1 MASGDAHR
9 LEARASIRERMNARS
24 LPLAKLAIVRTHARP
39 RWPLRSLPKTDAA
52 FGFAQL
58 FADQQQV
65 DVEGNVPTAPSA
77 LSNPRPRRERVIAPV
92 ALPSPSAAARREPRA
107 LQPRDVCRL
116 LLFAR

>member
-24 LPLAKLAIVRTHARP
+24 LPLAKLAIVRTRD
-39 RWPLRSLPKTDAA
+39 RWPLRSPQKRTRSVSRSCSR
-52 FGFAQL
+52 
-58 FADQQQV
+58 DQQQV

-92 ALPSPSAAARREPRA
+92 ALPSPRAAARREPRA

>member
-58 FADQQQV
+58 FA
-65 DVEGNVPTAPSA
+65 GPATS
-77 LSNPRPRRERVIAPV
+77 RRRRERADRPERAVEPAPSPRESDRACST
-92 ALPSPSAAARREPRA
+92 ALPQRRRSAGTPSVAA
-107 LQPRDVCRL
+107 
-116 LLFAR
+116 